1 MQCSIILTIFDSP
14 SLLKMT
20 IPKVI
25 ILSFFHPLPPP
36 LTTVSVPSPVQQK
49 ASSFHGTHVG
59 RGDSIPP
66 PLPPANKPA
75 ATLDSSSTAAA
86 ISTMARHT
94 SDANV
99 NGHGGGS
106 SHTSKPKKG
115 GLFSFGKHKVVK
127 LHVHTYM

>member
-1 MQCSIILTIFDSP
+1 MLQHVQCYSLVSPPVEPVIDNTVFLLVCILP
-14 SLLKMT
+14 
-20 IPKVI
+20 
-25 ILSFFHPLPPP
+25 FFHYLPLP
-36 LTTVSVPSPVQQK
+36 LTAVSIPSPGQQK

-94 SDANV
+94 NDTNV
-99 NGHGGGS
+99 NGHGGGA

-115 GLFSFGKHKVVK
+115 GLFSFGKHKVIV
-127 LHVHTYM
+127 